1 MPRPCKYRRVSFLPN
16 VTYFKPAGI
25 PVRLLEEVRLTLD
38 ELEAIRLKDMEGLEQ
53 EQGAEK
59 MNVSR
64 PTFQRILAS
73 ARRKT
78 ADVLLNGKA
87 LRIEGGPFEV
97 SGALEE
103 TATQTESK
111 SDGWRNKTLNIAV
124 VTDDGITI
132 CQHFGRARYYAVVT
146 IEDRKV
152 ESTEQ
157 RPKAGHHV
165 AGMQH
170 TTQAS
175 QGERHGFD
183 ANAQTSHAS
192 MIANITDCQLVIAG
206 GMGWGA
212 QESLKQAG
220 IAVHMTDVEN
230 IEEAVKLYLQGK
242 LANRAE
248 RLH

>member
-1 MPRPCKYRRVSFLPN
+1 VPRPCKYRKVSFLPN

-64 PTFQRILAS
+64 PTFQRILTS

-78 ADVLLNGKA
+78 TDVLINGKA

-97 SGALEE
+97 SRALEK
-103 TATQTESK
+103 TVTQTESK
-111 SDGWRNKTLNIAV
+111 SDGWSNKTLKIAV

-146 IEDRKV
+146 IEDAKV
-152 ESTEQ
+152 AGIEQ

-170 TTQAS
+170 TS
-175 QGERHGFD
+175 QVSHGERHGFD
-183 ANAQTSHAS
+183 ANAQASHAS

-212 QESLKQAG
+212 QESLKQSG